1 MKEIL
6 SRKANYSD
14 IIHQVEKKAD
24 REDFKDLEVR
34 LN

>member
-24 REDFKDLEVR
+24 REDFKGL
-34 LN
+34 